1 MRKRLLLTFVSVATA
16 VAAFSQTQKVVTV
29 PYSSDLGIPESSS
42 TSAAGSVGNIDPA
55 WTAVD
60 ADKGKSVSSEGVVT
74 VYTNEWKYAR
84 NTNITGVGATGG
96 VMLNVL
102 AYYNTDDWLI
112 SPPIILEA
120 GKTYNISWYSYS
132 TSYSMSYKTMIAPN
146 VSEEDF
152 LKMQEE
158 NENLTYPEVLDA
170 RLDEGETIGEVTTE
184 KNTIKQ
190 SIYSFQPEAT
200 GEYRLGFWFN
210 SVKVGG
216 GNLFLT
222 KFEIVEGS
230 ESIVIPGVITDL
242 TATPVGTELKVDL
255 SWKLPEKD
263 EAGKPLNV
271 EDISAVKIWRG
282 EELVKTTE
290 GAATSYTDDV
300 PSSGFY
306 TYTVAAVGTR
316 EGASAVVE
324 TPFVGEMKP
333 YTIPYAADFSDAK
346 MTEAFWTTIDN
357 NEDGIG
363 WKFDGS
369 SFKFENYSS
378 AITEDDWLISP
389 ELSFEKAGTYRLTW
403 KGSCYNGKL
412 LFALGDAN
420 TVAAM
425 TSDDAVEIGQVE
437 LTGYSTVEKKM
448 DFTVAEAGNYYIGIR
463 CYNSP
468 SAASPYTINAFSVS
482 EITED
487 DIYQTITIPAEG
499 SMAFSSKDALDF
511 TGVAGIKAYYA
522 TVEDDILTINEVAQ
536 VPASAGVILKGEA
549 GEYKIPY
556 ITTASAL
563 EGNVIVGAINGQN
576 LSAGDFIYRDGDKG
590 MGFYRTEEA
599 ATLPAGSGYL
609 RSSIGNVNF
618 ISADGGPVIKTTQT
632 ITVGEDGSMTY
643 SLDRGLDFSSAEG
656 ITAYIIDKVEEG
668 TYSCKEIE
676 KVPASTGI
684 LIKAEAGEYE
694 VAYCDDAETVSGN
707 QLKSAITG
715 VPVTAGAFVYRNG
728 TEGMG
733 FYKLTEG
740 ITMPDNTAYLPS
752 YASMSA
758 FIKEKA
764 NTSSILEI
772 ITEEIIPDAVY
783 DLNGRKV
790 AYPRHGIYVINGKP
804 VMIK

>member
-112 SPPIILEA
+112 SPPITLEA

-210 SVKVGG
+210 SVKAGG

>member
-112 SPPIILEA
+112 SPPITLEA

-210 SVKVGG
+210 SVKAGG

-357 NEDGIG
+357 NEDGTG

-643 SLDRGLDFSSAEG
+643 SLDRSLDFSSAEG